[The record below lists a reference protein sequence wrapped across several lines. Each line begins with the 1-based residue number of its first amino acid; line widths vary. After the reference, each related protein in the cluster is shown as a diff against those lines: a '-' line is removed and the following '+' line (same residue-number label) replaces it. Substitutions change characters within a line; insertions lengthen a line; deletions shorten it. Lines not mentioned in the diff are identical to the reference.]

1 MSKTIQIVLRWLP
14 ALFVMGVIFLFSAQA
29 ASELPDFNWA
39 DTIVKKGGHVLGY
52 AILGMAYWR
61 AFAFRDRNLWLA
73 WLLTVVYAVS
83 DEFHQSFVPGR
94 HASLWDVLIFDN
106 LGAAI
111 ALGLLARYK
120 TKRPDLQR
128 PVVENLGTKGG

>member
-1 MSKTIQIVLRWLP
+1 
-14 ALFVMGVIFLFSAQA
+14 MGVIFLFSAEA
-29 ASELPDFNWA
+29 ASELPDFHWA
-39 DTIVKKGGHVLGY
+39 DTIVKKGGHSLGY

-73 WLLTVVYAVS
+73 WFLTFLYAVS

-94 HASLWDVLIFDN
+94 HASIWDVLIFDN

-111 ALGLLARYK
+111 GLGLLARYK
-120 TKRPDLQR
+120 MKRPDLHR
-128 PVVENLGTKGG
+128 PVVETLGTKGS